1 MAEPADPGHRLHALL
16 NALADDLATMSDG
29 EVLAEA
35 MAEGRDVARDAED
48 LRRLML
54 ETACPGGPRD

>member
-1 MAEPADPGHRLHALL
+1 
-16 NALADDLATMSDG
+16 MSDG

-54 ETACPGGPRD
+54 ETAQSKTP